1 MAYHSNTLHT
11 FDSLSIIIAGGRY
24 NEDRFTSD
32 AESPVIFDTPPLLN
46 ANIEPP
52 TGRAG
57 QRLSPALSFAVSGHP
72 IVDIMKAATGEAHGR
87 KHLSA
92 MVVVHRCCV
101 LCCGVWLLRKK
112 IGNFWH
118 DFVEPDVPRER
129 SCRCHLRC
137 TKVFVPNQATDGHG

>member
-32 AESPVIFDTPPLLN
+32 AESPVIFDTPPSLN

-101 LCCGVWLLRKK
+101 LCCCVWLLRKK
-112 IGNFWH
+112 N
-118 DFVEPDVPRER
+118 RK
-129 SCRCHLRC
+129 LL
-137 TKVFVPNQATDGHG
+137 A